1 MRRKQTADDKSCE
14 LIEWYKQPLGQSLL
28 EAEQEL
34 LDEVLPELFGY
45 HLVQLG
51 STTEDNVLRNSR
63 IHHCSVVDECVTAP
77 RATCCASAD
86 SLPIDS
92 DSVDVVV
99 MPHTLENARDPH
111 QVLREVDRI
120 LIPEGHAVIMGFNPW
135 SLWGGWR
142 LAAKFGDHFPW
153 NGRFR
158 SISRI
163 KDWCKLLGFDV
174 LSCHHYFYRPPV
186 KHNGIMNKLQFMERI
201 GDRWQP
207 PFAAGYML
215 LTRKRESMLTPVRPS
230 WPARKSLLGA
240 KGLARPRPAARDN
253 IHYLYPNPKND

>member
-1 MRRKQTADDKSCE
+1 MKRKQTVGKKCKE
-14 LIEWYKQPLGQSLL
+14 LTDWYKQPLGQRLL

-45 HLVQLG
+45 HLIQLG
-51 STTEDNVLRNSR
+51 SPTENDLLRNSR
-63 IHHCSVVDECVTAP
+63 IHHCSVIDECPSAP
-77 RATCCASAD
+77 RATCCAAVD
-86 SLPIDS
+86 TLPIDS

-99 MPHTLENARDPH
+99 MPHTLEYAHEPH

-142 LAAKFGDHFPW
+142 MAGKFSDNFPW
-153 NGRFR
+153 NGHFR
-158 SISRI
+158 SVARI
-163 KDWCKLLGFDV
+163 KDWCKLLGFDT
-174 LSCHHYFYRPPV
+174 LSCHHYFYRPPIQHSGV
-186 KHNGIMNKLQFMERI
+186 MDKLQFMERMS
-201 GDRWQP
+201 DRWQP

-230 WPARKSLLGA
+230 WPAPQHLLGA
-240 KGLARPRPAARDN
+240 KGLARPAARDKV
-253 IHYLYPNPKND
+253 HYLYPNPKND